1 MWYLA
6 KLVSDICWKNDIWSN
21 DDDDDIKLVAL
32 FK

>member
-6 KLVSDICWKNDIWSN
+6 KLVSDICWKNGIWSN
-21 DDDDDIKLVAL
+21 DDDDIKLVAL